1 MGNKLAV
8 GCLIVFIIPFVV
20 IGAGTFFYSVYQLL
34 EGFST
39 NYWQE
44 TPATVTECRI
54 EVNESSESVTEK
66 VHISYTYNI
75 AGKTYTSSQIAAGYS
90 SNNVEDHRN
99 LFEVLKSARKI
110 LVFVNP
116 KNPCKAV
123 VVKGTNNSMIFL
135 FLFSIMWNSFLAA
148 FIVPSLLWRKDKANV
163 LMLDD
168 SRND

>member
-1 MGNKLAV
+1 MGKTLAA
-8 GCLIVFIIPFVV
+8 GCLIAFIIPFVV

-39 NYWQE
+39 HYWQE
-44 TPATVTECRI
+44 TPAIITECQLKRF
-54 EVNESSESVTEK
+54 EDSESVTEK
-66 VHISYTYNI
+66 VLISYKYTI
-75 AGKTYTSSQIAAGYS
+75 EGKTYTSSQIAAGYS
-90 SNNVEDHRN
+90 TNNVEDHRS
-99 LFEVLKSARKI
+99 LFEVLKSAHKI

-116 KNPCKAV
+116 KNPRKAV
-123 VVKGTNNSMIFL
+123 VVEGINNSMVFL

-148 FIVPSLLWRKDKANV
+148 FAIPSLLWRKDKANL